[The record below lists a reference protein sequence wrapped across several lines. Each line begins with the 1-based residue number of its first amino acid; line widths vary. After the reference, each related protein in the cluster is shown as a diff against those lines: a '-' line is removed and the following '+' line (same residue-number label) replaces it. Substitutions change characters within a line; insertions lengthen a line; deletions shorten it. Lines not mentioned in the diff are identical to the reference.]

1 MKHPNVV
8 HLIEVLQTAN
18 SLYIVTEF
26 CKDGDLRQLLAKKKK
41 LNENEALNI
50 FMQLVEGFKEL
61 NKHGVIHRDLKP
73 ANILLNNGVYKLADF
88 GFARFVENFNT

>member
-1 MKHPNVV
+1 M
-8 HLIEVLQTAN
+8 
-18 SLYIVTEF
+18 
-26 CKDGDLRQLLAKKKK
+26 AKKKK